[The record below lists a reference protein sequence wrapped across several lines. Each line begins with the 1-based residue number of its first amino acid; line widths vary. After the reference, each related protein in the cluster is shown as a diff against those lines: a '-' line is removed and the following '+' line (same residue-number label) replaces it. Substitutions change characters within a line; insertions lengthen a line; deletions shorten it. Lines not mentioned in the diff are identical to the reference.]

1 MDRPGQLQSLL
12 STVLAGTGPSERLG
26 ALASLRRELETTE
39 TELAADALRAGM
51 TWSQIGAALG
61 VSKQAAHRRHSHGVA
76 LLDQAAE
83 TKHRGSRAIVSSEA
97 RRAVRIARAE
107 AAAMG
112 ERKVGTEHLLLG
124 LLQCGDPATV
134 ELLTRLGVTLSL
146 ARDAMQPTVE
156 MTAAAALPAPL
167 ATPQPN
173 GAAELPSELEQRPS
187 AEAAP
192 ELDQRPSAAVSPLA
206 RRVLER
212 ALSPTAHAAPETLTA
227 LDLLQALLRY
237 DNGGATRTL
246 AVLGVDAGQVQD
258 EIARLDEVSRTRS
271 ATPALRG
278 ERKRARSRRA

>member
-1 MDRPGQLQSLL
+1 MDRSAHLRSLF
-12 STVLAGTGPSERLG
+12 STVLTGSDPGERLG

-61 VSKQAAHRRHSHGVA
+61 ISKQAAHRRHSHGVS

-107 AAAMG
+107 AAAVG

-124 LLQCGDPATV
+124 LLQCGDPPTA
-134 ELLTRLGVTLSL
+134 ELLARLGVTLSL

-156 MTAAAALPAPL
+156 MTPQAAVQVPPP
-167 ATPQPN
+167 TPGPN
-173 GAAELPSELEQRPS
+173 GAVVDVPAEPEAQVS
-187 AEAAP
+187 AV
-192 ELDQRPSAAVSPLA
+192 VSPLA

-212 ALSPTAHAAPETLTA
+212 ALSPATPDIPGTLTA

-246 AVLGVDAGQVQD
+246 AVLGVDAGQVD
-258 EIARLDEVSRTRS
+258 SEITRLDQLNRTRS
-271 ATPALRG
+271 ATPAQRD
-278 ERKRARSRRA
+278 ERRRVRSRPG